1 MNSFTCYDR
10 VRAALEHKEAD
21 RIPFDLGSAAVTG
34 INVHALYSLRKY
46 LGLSEKV
53 TLKDK
58 ITQIGNI
65 EEDLIE
71 RLKIDIKGVSPTP
84 SVIKGLSEEPG
95 VENGYDRIIDEWGM
109 GWRMPV
115 SGGHY
120 YDLYKSPLA
129 TAQSIDDIEKYP
141 WPDALDIARYA
152 DLKAKADQIVYHQ
165 KKAYFLERMSSGMWE
180 HAMWMRGYEQFYVD
194 MMMNPGIV
202 QAILEKILEVNMQYW
217 ERALAAVGENVL
229 VISMADD
236 LGAQNSL
243 LVSLETYKEQ
253 IWPFHK
259 RLIEFVKSK
268 AKSKVYIFF
277 HNDGSVM
284 ETFPLL
290 IEAGVDI
297 MNPFQV
303 NCSGMDTK
311 KFKKEFGKD
320 LTIWGGSCDNQV
332 VMPFGT
338 PEQVRD
344 ETRRRIDDLAPGG
357 GFIFAPIHVI
367 QNGVP
372 PENIM
377 AWWETLQ
384 EYGHY

>member
-1 MNSFTCYDR
+1 MKTFTSYER
-10 VRAALEHKEAD
+10 VKAALEHKEAD
-21 RIPFDLGSAAVTG
+21 KVPFDLGSAAVTG
-34 INVHALYSLRKY
+34 ININALRLLRKY
-46 LGLSEKV
+46 LGLPETV
-53 TLKDK
+53 TIKDK
-58 ITQIGNI
+58 ITQIANI
-65 EEDLIE
+65 EDDLIE
-71 RLKIDIKGVSPTP
+71 RLQIDVKGVSPSP
-84 SVIKGLSEEPG
+84 SRHQGLEKDLG

-115 SGGHY
+115 ISGHY
-120 YDLYKSPLA
+120 YDLYQSPLA
-129 TAQSIDDIEKYP
+129 SAQSIADIEKYP

-152 DLKAKADQIVYHQ
+152 DMKVEADLVVYGE

-180 HAMWMRGYEQFYVD
+180 HAMWMRGYEQFYID

-202 QAILEKILEVNMQYW
+202 QAIMEKILEVNIQYW

-229 VISMADD
+229 VVSMADD
-236 LGAQNSL
+236 LGSQNSL
-243 LVSLETYKEQ
+243 LVDLETYKEQ

-259 RLIEFVKSK
+259 RLFDFVKSK
-268 AKSKVYIFF
+268 AKSKIYIFF
-277 HNDGSVM
+277 HNDGAVM

-303 NCSGMDTK
+303 NCAGMDTR
-311 KFKKEFGKD
+311 KFKREFGKD

-338 PEQVRD
+338 QQQVRD
-344 ETRRRIDDLAPGG
+344 ETRRRIEDLAPGG
-357 GFIFAPIHVI
+357 GFIFAPIHII
-367 QNGVP
+367 QNGIP

-377 AWWETLQ
+377 AWWEALQ
-384 EYGHY
+384 KYGIY

>member
-1 MNSFTCYDR
+1 MNNLTSYDR
-10 VRAALEHKEAD
+10 VKAALEHKESD
-21 RIPFDLGSAAVTG
+21 RVPFDLGSAAVTG
-34 INVHALYSLRKY
+34 INVHALHSLRKY
-46 LGLSEKV
+46 LGLPEKV
-53 TLKDK
+53 TVKDK

-71 RLKIDIKGVSPTP
+71 TLKIDVKGVNPNP
-84 SVIKGLSEEPG
+84 SAIKGLAEEPG
-95 VENGYDRIIDEWGM
+95 VENGYDRIVDEWGM
-109 GWRMPV
+109 GWRMPLI
-115 SGGHY
+115 GGHY

-129 TAQSIDDIEKYP
+129 FAQSVADIEKYP
-141 WPDALDIARYA
+141 WPDALDIARYS
-152 DLKAKADQIVYHQ
+152 DLKEKADQIVYNE

-180 HAMWMRGYEQFYVD
+180 HAMWMRGYEQFYID
-194 MMMNPGIV
+194 MMMNQGIV
-202 QAILEKILEVNMQYW
+202 QAIMEKILEINMQYW
-217 ERALAAVGENVL
+217 ERALESVGENVL
-229 VISMADD
+229 VVSMADD
-236 LGAQNSL
+236 LGSQNSL
-243 LVSLETYKEQ
+243 LVDLNMYKEQ

-259 RLIEFVKSK
+259 RLFEFVKSK
-268 AKSKVYIFF
+268 AKSKIYIFF
-277 HNDGSVM
+277 HNDGAVM

-311 KFKKEFGKD
+311 KFKREFGRD
-320 LTIWGGSCDNQV
+320 MTIWGGSCDNQII
-332 VMPFGT
+332 MPFGT
-338 PEQVRD
+338 PRQVKD
-344 ETRRRIDDLAPGG
+344 ETKRRIEDLSPGG

-384 EYGHY
+384 EYGRY

>member
-1 MNSFTCYDR
+1 MKTFTSYER
-10 VRAALEHKEAD
+10 VKAALEHKESD

-34 INVHALYSLRKY
+34 ININALRSLREY
-46 LGLSEKV
+46 LGMSDVV
-53 TLKDK
+53 TVKDR
-58 ITQIGNI
+58 ITQIADI
-65 EEDLIE
+65 QDDLIE
-71 RLKIDIKGVSPTP
+71 RLKIDVKCVAPVPP
-84 SVIKGLSEEPG
+84 SQNGLSKDLG

-115 SGGHY
+115 TGGHY
-120 YDLYKSPLA
+120 YDLFRSPLSSA
-129 TAQSIDDIEKYP
+129 ESIADIEKYP
-141 WPDALDIARYA
+141 WPDAFDMVRYA
-152 DLKAKADQIVYHQ
+152 DLKVQADKIVYCE

-180 HAMWMRGYEQFYVD
+180 HAMWMRGYEQFYID

-202 QAILEKILEVNMQYW
+202 QAIMEKILEVNMQYW
-217 ERALAAVGENVL
+217 ERALATVGENVL
-229 VISMADD
+229 IVSMADD
-236 LGAQNSL
+236 LGSQNSL
-243 LVSLETYKEQ
+243 LVDLATYKEQ

-259 RLIEFVKSK
+259 RLFDFVKSK
-268 AKSKVYIFF
+268 AKTKIYIFF
-277 HNDGSVM
+277 HNDGAVM

-303 NCSGMDTK
+303 NCTGMDTK

-332 VMPFGT
+332 LMPFGT
-338 PEQVRD
+338 PQQVRD
-344 ETRRRIDDLAPGG
+344 ETRRRIEDLASGG

-384 EYGHY
+384 EYGSY

>member
-1 MNSFTCYDR
+1 MTPITSFER
-10 VRAALEHKEAD
+10 VKAALEHKEAD
-21 RIPFDLGSAAVTG
+21 KIPFDLGSAAVTG
-34 INVHALYSLRKY
+34 INIHALRSLRKY
-46 LGLSEKV
+46 LGMTDMV
-53 TLKDK
+53 TVKNR
-58 ITQIGNI
+58 ITQIANI
-65 EEDLIE
+65 EDDLID
-71 RLKIDIKGVSPTP
+71 RLEIDIKGVAP
-84 SVIKGLSEEPG
+84 SESKQKGLSTEQGIED
-95 VENGYDRIIDEWGM
+95 GYDRIIDEWGM

-115 SGGHY
+115 KGGHY
-120 YDLYKSPLA
+120 YDLYHSPLA
-129 TAQSIDDIEKYP
+129 SAQSTRDIDKYP
-141 WPDALDIARYA
+141 WPDALDTARYT
-152 DLKAKADQIVYHQ
+152 DLKLKADEIVYGE

-180 HAMWMRGYEQFYVD
+180 HAMWMRGYEQFYTD
-194 MMMNPGIV
+194 MMMNQGIV
-202 QAILEKILEVNMQYW
+202 QAIMEKILEVNMQYW
-217 ERALAAVGENVL
+217 ERALDAVGENVL
-229 VISMADD
+229 VVSMADD

-259 RLIEFVKSK
+259 RLFDFVKSK
-268 AKSKVYIFF
+268 AQSKVYIFF
-277 HNDGSVM
+277 HNDGAVM

-303 NCSGMDTK
+303 NCAGMDTR
-311 KFKKEFGKD
+311 KFKKEFGSD
-320 LTIWGGSCDNQV
+320 LTIWGGSCDNQI

-338 PEQVRD
+338 TQQVRE
-344 ETRRRIDDLAPGG
+344 ETRKRIEDLAPGG

-384 EYGHY
+384 EYGTY

>member
-1 MNSFTCYDR
+1 MTSFER
-10 VRAALEHKEAD
+10 VKAALEHKEAD

-34 INVHALYSLRKY
+34 INVNALRSLRKY
-46 LGLSEKV
+46 LGLPEYASV
-53 TLKDK
+53 KDK
-58 ITQIGNI
+58 ITQIGNVSD
-65 EEDLIE
+65 DLIE
-71 RLKIDIKGVSPTP
+71 RLKIDVKCVSPAP
-84 SVIKGLSEEPG
+84 SWQKGLCREPG
-95 VENGYDRIIDEWGM
+95 PKDGYDRIIDEWGM

-115 SGGHY
+115 KNGHY
-120 YDLYKSPLA
+120 YDLYHSPLA
-129 TAQSIDDIEKYP
+129 KAQSISDIENYS
-141 WPDALDIARYA
+141 WPDALDIDRYA
-152 DLKAKADQIVYHQ
+152 DLKMNADHIVNNE

-194 MMMNPGIV
+194 MMMNQGIV
-202 QAILEKILEVNMQYW
+202 QAIMEKILEVNMQYW
-217 ERALAAVGENVL
+217 ERALAAVGENVM
-229 VISMADD
+229 VVSMADD

-243 LVSLETYKEQ
+243 LVDLQMYKEQ

-259 RLIEFVKSK
+259 RLFDFVKSK
-268 AKSKVYIFF
+268 AESRIYIFF
-277 HNDGSVM
+277 HNDGAVM

-303 NCSGMDTK
+303 NCAGMDTR

-332 VMPFGT
+332 IMPFGT
-338 PEQVRD
+338 PQQVRD
-344 ETRRRIDDLAPGG
+344 ETRRRIEDLAPGG

-384 EYGHY
+384 EYGNY

>member
-1 MNSFTCYDR
+1 MTGFER
-10 VRAALEHKEAD
+10 VKAALEHKEAD
-21 RIPFDLGSAAVTG
+21 RVPFDLGSAAVTG
-34 INVHALYSLRKY
+34 INVNALRSLRKY
-46 LGLSEKV
+46 LGLPEFVSV
-53 TLKDK
+53 KDQ
-58 ITQIGNI
+58 ITQIGNVTD
-65 EEDLIE
+65 DLIE
-71 RLKIDIKGVSPTP
+71 ILGIDIKGVQPSSPRK
-84 SVIKGLSEEPG
+84 KGLTRDLGIEE
-95 VENGYDRIIDEWGM
+95 GYDRIIDEWGM

-115 SGGHY
+115 RNGHY
-120 YDLYKSPLA
+120 YDLYHSPLA
-129 TAQSIDDIEKYP
+129 DAQSISDIEKYP
-141 WPDALDIARYA
+141 WPDALDISRYA
-152 DLKAKADQIVYHQ
+152 DLKLNADHIVH
-165 KKAYFLERMSSGMWE
+165 KEHRAYFLERMSSGMWE

-202 QAILEKILEVNMQYW
+202 QAIMEKILEINMQYW

-229 VISMADD
+229 VVSMADD

-243 LVSLETYKEQ
+243 LVDLNTYREQ

-259 RLIEFVKSK
+259 RLFDFVKSK
-268 AKSKVYIFF
+268 AQSKIYIFF
-277 HNDGSVM
+277 HNDGAVM

-303 NCSGMDTK
+303 NCAGMDTGR
-311 KFKKEFGKD
+311 FKKEYGND

-332 VMPFGT
+332 IMPFGT
-338 PEQVRD
+338 PQQVRD
-344 ETRRRIDDLAPGG
+344 ETRRRIEDLAPGG

-384 EYGHY
+384 EYGRY

>member
-1 MNSFTCYDR
+1 MTSFER
-10 VRAALEHKEAD
+10 VKAALEHKEAD
-21 RIPFDLGSAAVTG
+21 RVPFDLGSAAVTG
-34 INVHALYSLRKY
+34 INVNALRSLRKY
-46 LGLSEKV
+46 LGLPEFVSV
-53 TLKDK
+53 KDQ
-58 ITQIGNI
+58 ITQIGNVTD
-65 EEDLIE
+65 DLIE
-71 RLKIDIKGVSPTP
+71 ILGIDIKGVRPSSPRK
-84 SVIKGLSEEPG
+84 KGLTRDLGIEE
-95 VENGYDRIIDEWGM
+95 GYDRIIDEWGM

-115 SGGHY
+115 RNGHY
-120 YDLYKSPLA
+120 YDLYHSPLA
-129 TAQSIDDIEKYP
+129 DAQSISDIEKYP
-141 WPDALDIARYA
+141 WPDALDISRYV
-152 DLKAKADQIVYHQ
+152 DLKLNADHIVNKEHR
-165 KKAYFLERMSSGMWE
+165 AYFLERMSSGMWE

-202 QAILEKILEVNMQYW
+202 QAILEKILEINMQYW

-229 VISMADD
+229 VVSMADD

-243 LVSLETYKEQ
+243 LVDLNTYKEQ

-259 RLIEFVKSK
+259 RLFDFVKSK
-268 AKSKVYIFF
+268 AQSRIYIFF
-277 HNDGSVM
+277 HNDGAVM

-303 NCSGMDTK
+303 NCAGMDTG
-311 KFKKEFGKD
+311 KFKKEYGND

-332 VMPFGT
+332 IMPFGT
-338 PEQVRD
+338 TQQVRD
-344 ETRRRIDDLAPGG
+344 ETRRRIEDLAPGG

-384 EYGHY
+384 EYGRY